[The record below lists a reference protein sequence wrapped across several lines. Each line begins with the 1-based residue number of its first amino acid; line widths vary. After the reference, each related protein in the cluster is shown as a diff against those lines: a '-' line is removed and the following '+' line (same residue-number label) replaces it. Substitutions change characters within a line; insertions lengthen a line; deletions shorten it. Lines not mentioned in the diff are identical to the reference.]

1 MKCKKSNLK
10 TAVILA
16 VLFIC
21 AIMIQ
26 GQTKVVFNDLL
37 KPEALYVDGERIYIA
52 EGNVIKVFSLT
63 DGKKLYQLTQKG
75 EGPGE
80 FKSCPKLTIFPG
92 RIVATGRGKVV
103 TYQRDGKKLD
113 EKRVPS
119 DMRMFPV
126 KGNYISDRSVVD
138 RKQNKIVTKSSVYNA
153 DFQKIAL
160 LKTGVVESAVI
171 ARSSGEVPKQN
182 YYMVPN
188 GYGVITDGK
197 NICVYDSKKG
207 FFIEIFDHEGKKI
220 ASLNKDYPKVK
231 VSTAYKDRRMNAQKK
246 DKSWMV
252 LKEKF
257 NYVFP
262 KYFPAFR
269 RVYINDGL
277 LYILTDTPEEE
288 KRALVVMDFSGKI
301 LARSMVPNQYYQ
313 YFYKGSMYY
322 FKESE
327 DAKWILHIQ
336 KLL

>member
-1 MKCKKSNLK
+1 MISKNSSLK
-10 TAVILA
+10 PAVILA
-16 VLFIC
+16 VLSLC
-21 AIMIQ
+21 AIMLQ

-37 KPEALYVDGERIYIA
+37 KPEALYVDGEHVYIA

-80 FKSCPKLTIFPG
+80 FKSCPELTILPG
-92 RIVATGRGKVV
+92 HIVATGRGKVV
-103 TYQRDGKKLD
+103 FYQRDGKKLD
-113 EKRVPS
+113 EKKVPS

-126 KGNYISDRSVVD
+126 KGNYISDRAVLD
-138 RKQNKIVTKSSVYNA
+138 RKRNRVVTKTSIYNA

-171 ARSSGEVPKQN
+171 ARSPKQN

-188 GYGVITDGK
+188 GYGVISDGK

-207 FFIEIFDHEGKKI
+207 FFIEIFDHEGKII
-220 ASLNKDYPKVK
+220 ATLNKDYPKVK

-246 DKSWMV
+246 ERSWMAQ
-252 LKEKF
+252 KERF
-257 NYVFP
+257 NFVFP

-277 LYILTDTPEEE
+277 FYILTDTPEEE

-301 LARSMVPNQYYQ
+301 LAKSMVPNQYYQ
-313 YFYKGSMYY
+313 YFYKGRMFY

-327 DAKWILHIQ
+327 DEKWILHIR